1 MTGFGAKAYSQV
13 AVDTGAGA
21 ATSDP
26 HALVLMLFDGAL
38 TAARQGLGHMQA
50 GRVAEKAAA
59 LSKVTRIIDEGL
71 KLSLDKSAGG
81 PLAQRL
87 GELYDYMTMRLLQS
101 NLRNDAAAL
110 AEVIK
115 LLDELRG
122 AWAQLNKQP
131 APQSASQ
138 AAQPVQQRMQ
148 APAPVVAPV
157 AAPAAQGPSASTAAR
172 FFDAAY
178 PQPLRRVATA

>member
-1 MTGFGAKAYSQV
+1 MTGFGAKAYSKV

-38 TAARQGLGHMQA
+38 AAARQGLGHMQT

-81 PLAQRL
+81 PLALRL

-101 NLRNDAAAL
+101 NLRNDAVAL

-115 LLDELRG
+115 LLDELRT
-122 AWAQLNKQP
+122 AWAQISKQP
-131 APQSASQ
+131 ARQPAPLSAP
-138 AAQPVQQRMQ
+138 PVQQAVPPQ
-148 APAPVVAPV
+148 ATV
-157 AAPAAQGPSASTAAR
+157 AAAAVPNPAVSTAAR

>member
-1 MTGFGAKAYSQV
+1 MTGFGAKAYSKV

-38 TAARQGLGHMQA
+38 AAARQGLGHMQA

-71 KLSLDKSAGG
+71 KVSLDKSAGG
-81 PLAQRL
+81 PLALRL
-87 GELYDYMTMRLLQS
+87 GDLYDYMTMRLLQS

-115 LLDELRG
+115 LLDELRA
-122 AWAQLNKQP
+122 AWAQISTQP
-131 APQSASQ
+131 AQQQ
-138 AAQPVQQRMQ
+138 AREVQPAMQ
-148 APAPVVAPV
+148 APAPV
-157 AAPAAQGPSASTAAR
+157 APAAVQHPAASGAAR

>member
-1 MTGFGAKAYSQV
+1 MTGFGARAYSKV

-50 GRVAEKAAA
+50 GRVADKATA
-59 LSKVTRIIDEGL
+59 LSKVTRIVDEGL

-81 PLAQRL
+81 PLAVRL

-110 AEVIK
+110 VEVIK
-115 LLDELRG
+115 LLEDLRG
-122 AWAQLNKQP
+122 AWAQISKQP
-131 APQSASQ
+131 APQPAPLS
-138 AAQPVQQRMQ
+138 AQPVQPVQQ
-148 APAPVVAPV
+148 AVPPQTTV
-157 AAPAAQGPSASTAAR
+157 AAAAAPNPAALTAAR